1 MLFTIRYKRI
11 QNYLK
16 EKDRESKIKEKLKK
30 NRINK

>member
-30 NRINK
+30 R

>member
-16 EKDRESKIKEKLKK
+16 EKDRESEIKEKLKK
-30 NRINK
+30 R

>member
-30 NRINK
+30 KR